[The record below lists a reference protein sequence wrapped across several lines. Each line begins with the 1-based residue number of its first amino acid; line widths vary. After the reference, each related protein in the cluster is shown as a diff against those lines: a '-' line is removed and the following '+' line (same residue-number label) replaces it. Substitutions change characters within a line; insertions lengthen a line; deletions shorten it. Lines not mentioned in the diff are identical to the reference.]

1 MGNALR
7 KTWLTEDDYLAR
19 EAEAAQKS
27 EYVNGETYL
36 MAGASARHNR
46 ISINLTVK
54 LNAALGATPCEVFM
68 ADMKLR
74 IPRYRVFYYPDVMLT
89 CEEEGNPLYREAPCL
104 IAEVLSP
111 GTAGI
116 DEREKWLHYRDIPS
130 LRYYLL
136 VASDRRF
143 ARLFSRDEEGW
154 LEQALGENDVV
165 NIECGPLKS
174 ALSLDDL
181 FERTDL
187 SA

>member
-7 KTWLTEDDYLAR
+7 KTWLTEDDYLVL
-19 EAEAAQKS
+19 EAQAVQKS

-74 IPRYRVFYYPDVMLT
+74 IPEYRVFYYPDVMLT
-89 CEEEGNPLYREAPCL
+89 CEEEENSLYREAPCL

-130 LRYYLL
+130 LSYYLL
-136 VASDRRF
+136 IDAERRR
-143 ARLFSRDEEGW
+143 ARLRSRDAEGW
-154 LEQALGENDVV
+154 LEETLGENDVV
-165 NIECGPLKS
+165 NIECGPVKT

-181 FERTDL
+181 FERTGL

>member
-7 KTWLTEDDYLAR
+7 KTWLAEDDYLVL
-19 EAEAAQKS
+19 EAQAAQKS

-36 MAGASARHNR
+36 MAGASARHNK
-46 ISINLTVK
+46 IAGNLFAR
-54 LNAALGATPCEVFM
+54 LHSALRGTPCDAFIS
-68 ADMKLR
+68 DMKLR
-74 IPRYRVFYYPDVMLT
+74 IAQYRVFYYPDVMLT
-89 CEEEGNPLYREAPCL
+89 CEEEGNSLYREAPCL

-116 DEREKWLHYRDIPS
+116 DEREKWLHYRDISS

-136 VASDRRF
+136 IASDRRH

-154 LEQALGENDVV
+154 LEETLGENEVV
-165 NIECGPLKS
+165 NIECGPVKT

>member
-1 MGNALR
+1 MANALR
-7 KTWLTEDDYLAR
+7 KTRLTEDDYLVL

-36 MAGASARHNR
+36 MAGASARHNK
-46 ISINLTVK
+46 IAGNLFAR
-54 LNAALGATPCEVFM
+54 LHSAIRGTPCDAFIS
-68 ADMKLR
+68 DMKLR
-74 IPRYRVFYYPDVMLT
+74 IAQYRVFYYPDVMLT

-130 LRYYLL
+130 LSYYLL
-136 VASDRRF
+136 VASDRRH
-143 ARLFSRDEEGW
+143 ARLFSRDAEGW
-154 LEQALGENDVV
+154 LEETLGEDEVV
-165 NIECGPLKS
+165 NIQCGPVKT